1 MAIETID
8 DIVDELLDLLGVY
21 GACGNHCTDEHP
33 CRCCSQVSLRAR
45 IISAVEIEQM
55 LSARQNNK
63 ESPSTDKQLAKVDN
77 T

>member
-8 DIVDELLDLLGVY
+8 DLVDNMLDRLGIF
-21 GACGNHCTDEHP
+21 GACGAHCTDEHP

-55 LSARQNNK
+55 LSARQKSK
-63 ESPSTDKQLAKVDN
+63 ESPSTDKQQAK
-77 T
+77 